1 MTENTASSHPAP
13 KAHSRFLPEWEVAEL
28 PRPPF
33 AGWKLWVGLL
43 GPGVVLAGTS
53 IGTGEWLFGP
63 AVTAQYGASV
73 MWLASIS
80 IVFQVFANLIFM
92 RYALASGEPIV
103 VGILRAYPGPK
114 FWICIL
120 ALLEFFAIWPYNA
133 SNAAV
138 PLSAAF
144 LGRLPGP
151 EDTNFVNGLGITIFL
166 GSFVP
171 LIFGGTV
178 YRMLEW
184 IMSVKL
190 VVVLLFCGII
200 CIFTV
205 SGHTAMQVIKGFFG
219 FGTLPLRAEVLVVGD
234 HFNIARDVDGVKH
247 KLSGSFRDG
256 KLDFV
261 VLEIGDVGVSQKYK
275 TEEKVPAEARATYD
289 AMLEFARATSVPGT
303 FHLYTAREGSELTIK
318 GVIDEG
324 RLWQP
329 QSIVVATDGTSNTY
343 TAIDQVPESVRPR
356 VVDLMENNGAE
367 LTNIVSYYQ
376 KHGELPPLDWAM
388 IAAFVG
394 IAGAGGMSNTLFS
407 NYCRDKGWGMGKHV
421 GAIPSAVGGRNIALS
436 HVGKTFELTDENR
449 HRWHGWLRHVIRDQ
463 TAVWMLC
470 SFIGM
475 ALPCMISL
483 EFIRNHT
490 VEGQRVAAMTAEG
503 LAARYPNSSA
513 FLWFI
518 TLFTG
523 FLVLAPGQ
531 VSVGDQIARRWT
543 DIIWTF
549 SKRLRTFKGNQVKF
563 LYYGILTVYAIWGL
577 GVLIVVKNP
586 LNLAK
591 IGAVVGNASL
601 GFSALIALYLN
612 RTMLARELRP
622 KWFLQLG
629 VLGCVIFFLGMATT
643 VFVLFFL

>member
-1 MTENTASSHPAP
+1 MAENTSSSHPAP
-13 KAHSRFLPEWEVAEL
+13 STHSRYLPEWEIAEL
-28 PRPPF
+28 PKPPF

-63 AVTAQYGASV
+63 GVTAQYGASV

-80 IVFQVFANLIFM
+80 IICQVFANLIFM
-92 RYALASGEPIV
+92 RYALASGEPIA

-114 FWICIL
+114 FWITIL
-120 ALLEFFAIWPYNA
+120 AFIEFFAIWPYNA

-138 PLSAAF
+138 PLSAAI

-151 EDTNFVNGLGITIFL
+151 DDMGFVNGLGIAIFL

-184 IMSVKL
+184 VMSVKL
-190 VVVLLFCGII
+190 VVVLLFCGVI
-200 CIFTV
+200 CIFMV
-205 SGHTAMQVIKGFFG
+205 SGNTAMQVIKGFFG
-219 FGTLPLRAEVLVVGD
+219 VGTLPLRAEVLVVDD
-234 HFNIARDVDGVKH
+234 HFNVARDIDGVPH
-247 KLSGSFRDG
+247 KLSGSFREG
-256 KLDFV
+256 ELDFV
-261 VLEIGDVGVSQKYK
+261 VLEIGDPGKSTKYRS
-275 TEEKVPAEARATYD
+275 EARVPDSYRAIYD
-289 AMLEFARATSVPGT
+289 ELLALARSKSKPGV
-303 FHLYTAREGSELTIK
+303 FHLRTLREGIELTVDGI
-318 GVIDEG
+318 IDEN

-329 QSIVVATDGTSNTY
+329 QSIAVVADGATSNY
-343 TAIDQVPESVRPR
+343 TSIDQVPDGVRAR

-367 LTNIVSYYQ
+367 LTNVVSYYRT
-376 KHGELPPLDWAM
+376 HGELPPLDWAI
-388 IAAFVG
+388 IAAFIG

-421 GAIPSAVGGRNIALS
+421 GAIPSAVGGRNITLS

-449 HRWHGWLRHVIRDQ
+449 HRWRGWLQHITRDQ

-503 LAARYPNSSA
+503 LANRYPDWA
-513 FLWFI
+513 GPLWFI

-549 SKRLRTFKGNQVKF
+549 SKRLRSLGGNKVKY
-563 LYYGILTVYAIWGL
+563 LYYTILIIYAIWGL
-577 GVLIVVKNP
+577 GVLLVVRNP

-601 GFSALIALYLN
+601 GFSTLLALYLN
-612 RTMLARELRP
+612 RAMLPKELRP
-622 KWFLQLG
+622 RLLLQFC
-629 VLGCVIFFLGMATT
+629 VLAGGLFFLGMATL